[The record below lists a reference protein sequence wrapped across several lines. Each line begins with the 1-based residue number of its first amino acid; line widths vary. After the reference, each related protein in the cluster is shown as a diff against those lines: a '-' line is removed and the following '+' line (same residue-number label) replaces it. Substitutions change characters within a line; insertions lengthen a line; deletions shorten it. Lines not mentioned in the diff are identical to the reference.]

1 MRLVSLISATALLVI
16 AICMLLPSA
25 ALSTGAAAPE
35 SATAAAQAHEE
46 AVVRLLILE
55 RRVADA
61 ETALVQAET
70 RSRRSQEEV
79 ADSLELADRAADDLA
94 TARQRYSDRVVD
106 AYKAGDIGWL
116 ELLFGSDDFSQ
127 FIGRT
132 VLVGKILAQDEV
144 LADRVEQAQA
154 SAEEAAARA
163 KAAAADQ
170 AAQVNRLRAVRDD
183 LEAANKEQ
191 RALVDSLGDR
201 LAAARTAA
209 RAAAQRMAEA
219 NTNVRH
225 DETPATV
232 TTTTPVRTPV
242 PSSPRTGRQLTVKSY
257 AYALRG
263 TTATGIRVAPGVIAV
278 DPRVIPLGTRLY
290 VPGYGEGIA
299 ADTGGDIK
307 GNTID
312 VWMSSAQAASDWGI
326 KTITITVYD

>member
-1 MRLVSLISATALLVI
+1 MRLVSLISATAALVI
-16 AICMLLPSA
+16 SIGLLLPSA

-35 SATAAAQAHEE
+35 SLAAAAQAHEE

-55 RRVADA
+55 RRVARA

-70 RSRRSQEEV
+70 RLRRSQEE
-79 ADSLELADRAADDLA
+79 ASDRLELAERAAAHLA
-94 TARQRYSDRVVD
+94 TARQRYADRLVD

-127 FIGRT
+127 FISRT
-132 VLVGKILAQDEV
+132 VLVGKILAQDDV
-144 LADRVEQAQA
+144 LADQVEQAQA
-154 SAEEAAARA
+154 SAMGAAARA
-163 KAAAADQ
+163 EAAAAEQ

-183 LEAANKEQ
+183 LEAANKDQ
-191 RALVDSLGDR
+191 KALVDSLGDR

-209 RAAAQRMAEA
+209 RAAEQRMAEA
-219 NTNVRH
+219 NNNVR
-225 DETPATV
+225 DETPSTV
-232 TTTTPVRTPV
+232 TTRAPVRTPE
-242 PSSPRTGRQLTVKSY
+242 PSSPRTGRQLTVKAY

-326 KTITITVYD
+326 KRITITVYD